1 MSEIM
6 NSSLIEKEIKDINSS
21 KITVK
26 GDDLTK
32 VSLFAYSVGH
42 VLNDLCA
49 SFWFYYL
56 GYYLV
61 HIRKLPE
68 TDSGIV
74 VLCGQFADAIATPIV
89 GILADKTETK
99 IGKRTPWYVVG
110 TIFLIISFLLIFQDC
125 LICNDSTSKSV
136 ELIYLCIFP
145 SVFNIAWATVQVS
158 HMSLLPSLT
167 LNRKKRDQMTRFR
180 NGFTFGAQFL
190 FLCLSLVC
198 FYFIQN
204 GYLQYQVLTAI
215 TTFIGLVSSIV
226 FLVLCRESVLSKN
239 IKFYY
244 DSIKMALVEKDDRI
258 SVISDFSSSEAS
270 ESDIKN
276 QSIDEELI
284 DWKFWMKRPD
294 FWFYMLVYMLVR
306 LAINCSS
313 TMIPFFCDHIYNF
326 HNDDE
331 TTPIQISIVLIAINL
346 SSVLYSAF
354 IEQIILKQFSSK
366 KRRIIVF
373 IIATVCICSGCIPLF
388 FIPIRLRNM
397 IYVLAV
403 LMGIGFSAGLSG
415 ASSLINDV
423 VGPYGEKGAFVY
435 GCYSFTDKFS
445 CGCAL
450 FYLIKIS
457 KENTFLLQIFLS
469 FLPPFAIICAMICV
483 YIRKSSKSTQKKK
496 DLLEDPRL
504 FFEN

>member
-6 NSSLIEKEIKDINSS
+6 NTSLIANEIKDINNS
-21 KITVK
+21 KIKVK
-26 GDDLTK
+26 GDDLTRI
-32 VSLFAYSVGH
+32 SLFAYSVGH
-42 VLNDLCA
+42 FLNDLCA

-89 GILADKTETK
+89 GIFADKTETK
-99 IGKRTPWYVVG
+99 IGKRTPWYIAGSLLV
-110 TIFLIISFLLIFQDC
+110 IISFLLIFQDC
-125 LICNDSTSKSV
+125 LICNDGTSKFV

-145 SVFNIAWATVQVS
+145 SLFNIAWATVQVS

-190 FLCLSLVC
+190 FLCLSLLC
-198 FYFIQN
+198 FNFIQN
-204 GYLQYQVLTAI
+204 GYLQYQVLTGV
-215 TTFIGLVSSIV
+215 TTFIGLISTIV
-226 FLVLCRESVLSKN
+226 FLFYCRESVLSKN

-244 DSIKMALVEKDDRI
+244 DSIKIALVERDERI
-258 SVISDFSSSEAS
+258 TSVSDFSSSDGS
-270 ESDIKN
+270 EVETKSEI
-276 QSIDEELI
+276 IDEEQI
-284 DWKFWMKRPD
+284 DWKYWMKRPD

-313 TMIPFFCDHIYNF
+313 TMIPFFCDHIYEF
-326 HNDDE
+326 HNDDD
-331 TTPIQISIVLIAINL
+331 TTPIQISIVLIVINL
-346 SSVLYSAF
+346 SSVLYSIF
-354 IEQIILKQFSSK
+354 IEQLILKQFSSK
-366 KRRIIVF
+366 KRRVIVF
-373 IIATVCICSGCIPLF
+373 IIATVCICFSCIPLF
-388 FIPIRLRNM
+388 FIPLSFRNM
-397 IYVLAV
+397 IYVLAIF
-403 LMGIGFSAGLSG
+403 MGIGFSAGLSG

-423 VGPYGEKGAFVY
+423 VGPHGEKGAFVY

-450 FYLIKIS
+450 FYLIGIS
-457 KENTFLLQIFLS
+457 RENTYLLQIFLS
-469 FLPPFAIICAMICV
+469 FLPPFTIICAMICV
-483 YIRKSSKSTQKKK
+483 YIRKSSKSTKKKK

-504 FFEN
+504 YFEN